1 MNWLKAVG
9 PLIVIA
15 AAGIVLSV
23 WREPGLIRFWPFS
36 AGEFVQLIT
45 PLVLVALFIERAL
58 EVFLTAWR
66 GKGSANI
73 GLEIKNAKSRLAQ
86 GEAGAK
92 TDLQN
97 SERTHTDYK
106 SDTQRVAFLAALA
119 LGIVVSA
126 LGVRGLSLFVD
137 PAAFKELSSSQ
148 RTWFNAIDVL
158 LTGALLGGG
167 SEGLH
172 KLVTVFTN
180 FMDTAAKKAKGDG

>member
-1 MNWLKAVG
+1 MNSLKAGG
-9 PLIVIA
+9 PLILIA
-15 AAGIVLSV
+15 AAGIVLTV
-23 WREPGLIRFWPFS
+23 WREPGLIRFWPFT
-36 AGEFVQLIT
+36 AGEFVQLLT

-73 GLEIKNAKSRLAQ
+73 ALEIQS
-86 GEAGAK
+86 AK
-92 TDLQN
+92 TRLSHGESEAKADLQY
-97 SERTHTDYK
+97 SEKTHTEYK

-137 PAAFKELSSSQ
+137 PAAFKELSTSQ
-148 RTWFNAIDVL
+148 RTWFNAMDVF